1 MGHVTLSPEAVRK
14 KRLDPF
20 SYRFE
25 DAQQSTLCGAVNP
38 CKDSAVA
45 RSAPARTHSTQSSF
59 TLMTDDDLSA
69 QTTRNAS
76 AATSASASCTS
87 SRQASTHPSPRPL
100 QLQPCAKTDP
110 LPCSLT
116 LSRSAASRQQ
126 LDKEWAALEPP
137 QLVVEY
143 TTPVKTPLPRFSRRH
158 IIMQRDG
165 QRQVTMMSAH
175 SRFVM

>member
-1 MGHVTLSPEAVRK
+1 MGHVTFSPEAVRK
-14 KRLDPF
+14 KRLFLDPF

-25 DAQQSTLCGAVNP
+25 DAQQSEEFEAVSAG
-38 CKDSAVA
+38 KDPAVA
-45 RSAPARTHSTQSSF
+45 KSAPTRTHLTQSNF
-59 TLMTDDDLSA
+59 TFITDDGLSG

-76 AATSASASCTS
+76 AATSASASCMS
-87 SRQASTHPSPRPL
+87 SRQASMHPSPRP
-100 QLQPCAKTDP
+100 QPCVKTDP

-143 TTPVKTPLPRFSRRH
+143 TTPVRLPLPRTSRRR

-165 QRQVTMMSAH
+165 QRQMTMMSAH